1 MKSCNAIHSLISK
14 LKECRITKS
23 KAMDLALSANA
34 LSANA
39 LTARSGNKAET
50 DLCTDPSVLT
60 ALTRY
65 FGKPIKDIRKVNGR
79 KKADN
84 VVECEDGTVY
94 RLQNKN
100 GTGGGRG
107 WSVDRRSIDKMDVAD
122 EARTLVGAV
131 CLKQGARSSD
141 NIKIV
146 PDVISTLLLG
156 IEAEYMPT
164 HFTHTKFDSETGRLI
179 ELSIA
184 PSNIVI
190 DALKKEVY
198 EHFVPKRTC
207 VHLSPHL
214 YFQRKGGGSKDH
226 APDDIQVK
234 LRCFPDGIFETIH
247 R

>member
-1 MKSCNAIHSLISK
+1 MTHSSN
-14 LKECRITKS
+14 T
-23 KAMDLALSANA
+23 LSANA
-34 LSANA
+34 LSSNALSANVLSANA
-39 LTARSGNKAET
+39 RTARSGNKAET
-50 DLCTDPSVLT
+50 DLCTNSFVIT

-65 FGKPIKDIRKVNGR
+65 FGKPIKVIRKINGR

-84 VVECEDGTVY
+84 IVECEDGTMY

-107 WSVDRRSIDKMDVAD
+107 WSVDRRSIDKIDVTD

-131 CLKQGARSSD
+131 CLQKGTRTSD

-146 PDVISTLLLG
+146 PDVISILLLG

-164 HFTHTKFDSETGRLI
+164 HFTHTKFDSQTGSLI

-184 PSNIVI
+184 PSTTVI
-190 DALKKEVY
+190 EALKKEVY

-234 LRCFPDGIFETIH
+234 LRCFPDGVFETIY

>member
-1 MKSCNAIHSLISK
+1 MENATCNVNKTTVSK
-14 LKECRITKS
+14 LKKDNITKPI
-23 KAMDLALSANA
+23 SANA
-34 LSANA
+34 AVA
-39 LTARSGNKAET
+39 KSGNKAEK
-50 DLCTDPSVLT
+50 DLCIDPL
-60 ALTRY
+60 ALAAFRRY
-65 FGKPIKDIRKVNGR
+65 FGKPIKVIRKVSCR

-84 VVECEDGTVY
+84 VVECEDGTLY

-107 WSVDRRSIDKMDVAD
+107 WSVDRRSLDKMDVSD

-131 CLKQGARSSD
+131 CLKKGTRTSD
-141 NIKIV
+141 DIKIV

-156 IEAEYMPT
+156 TEADYMPT
-164 HFTHTKFDSETGRLI
+164 HFTHTKFDSKTGSLI

-184 PSNIVI
+184 PSTTVI

-234 LRCFPDGIFETIH
+234 LRCFPDGIFETIYQ
-247 R
+247 